1 MITMTEAPRTRMHR
15 PEARPP
21 DNGRLQPLAPEQ
33 RVNGLDL
40 AVLGKT
46 IAAIEHDPDLAR
58 CTFRACNSWTGG
70 TQNHTCLDDFRAGK
84 EEQQH
89 YRMFELYSDEPPM
102 LAGSDLAPN
111 PVEHLLNALAGCMTT
126 ALVAHAAVR
135 GIEIRS
141 LESMVEGDIDLRG
154 FLGLTPGVP
163 KGCTAI
169 RISFTVDTDDD
180 NLDTLEKLLCYSPV
194 FCTVVN
200 GTTFTIDLQ
209 GK

>member
-1 MITMTEAPRTRMHR
+1 MITMSEAPRAHIRKRATRPSDDGR
-15 PEARPP
+15 PKPF
-21 DNGRLQPLAPEQ
+21 APEH

-40 AVLGKT
+40 GVLGRT
-46 IAAIEHDPDLAR
+46 IAAIEQDPECAL

-70 TQNHTCLDDFRAGK
+70 SQSHTCLDDFYAGK

-89 YRMFELYSDEPPM
+89 SRIFELYCDEPPM

-141 LESMVEGDIDLRG
+141 LESMVEGDVDLRG

-169 RISFTVDTDDD
+169 RITFTIDTDDD
-180 NLDTLEKLLCYSPV
+180 NLNTLEELLRYSPV
-194 FCTVVN
+194 FSTIVN
-200 GTTFTIDLQ
+200 GTAFTIGLQ